1 MDEKTFVRIGSSNVE
16 IWRLGLWCVRMRII
30 DLPRHNPQ
38 ELWLGLTEL
47 FQYLFNST
55 VKHLYGN
62 WNASYFKY
70 GSKYLH
76 GTVYEC

>member
-47 FQYLFNST
+47 FSIFST
-55 VKHLYGN
+55 VQ
-62 WNASYFKY
+62 
-70 GSKYLH
+70 
-76 GTVYEC
+76 